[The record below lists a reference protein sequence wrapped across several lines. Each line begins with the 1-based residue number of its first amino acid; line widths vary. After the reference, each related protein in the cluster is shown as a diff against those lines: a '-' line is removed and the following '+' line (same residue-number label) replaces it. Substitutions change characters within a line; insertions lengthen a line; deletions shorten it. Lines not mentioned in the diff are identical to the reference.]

1 MNASVK
7 TRRGGLAALATIA
20 GLLSSACARSSN
32 GASTTRDPAAGGTS
46 PASTTPAAAN
56 PQAQAKPASAQAP
69 KSADAPPVVVFTGM
83 CDASG
88 AVPLSDSRFVVA
100 DDEDNVLRVYDV
112 EQGGAPLLR
121 ADVSAGLKLPLKR
134 KKKKPGSVPV
144 APEADI
150 EAATRIGDRAYFMT
164 SHGRNSS
171 GKLKPE
177 RLRFFAT
184 TAPDNGEIEVVG
196 EPYDKLLADLLADTR
211 LASFELS
218 KAAELAPKE
227 PGGLNLEGMTER
239 KEGGVWLGFRNPV
252 PEGRALLVPL
262 LNPEEL
268 VAGKRARFGEPVKL
282 DLGGLGVRS
291 LSSYRDRYLVVA
303 GPFDQGATSRLFIW
317 DGGTKAEP
325 LEGISLDGFNPEGFF
340 TPERR
345 ERIMLLSDDG
355 TVEVNG
361 TECKRLKDPAQ
372 KRFRGL
378 WVSLPFSKG

>member
-1 MNASVK
+1 
-7 TRRGGLAALATIA
+7 
-20 GLLSSACARSSN
+20 
-32 GASTTRDPAAGGTS
+32 
-46 PASTTPAAAN
+46 
-56 PQAQAKPASAQAP
+56 
-69 KSADAPPVVVFTGM
+69 M

-88 AVPLSDSRFVVA
+88 AVALSDRRFVVA

-112 EQGGAPLLR
+112 EQGGAPLGGT
-121 ADVSAGLKLPLKR
+121 DVSHGLKLPLK

-150 EAATRIGDRAYFMT
+150 EAATRLGDRAYFMT

-184 TAPDNGEIEVVG
+184 TAPEDGDIEVIG
-196 EPYDKLLADLLADTR
+196 EPYDGLLADLLAEPR
-211 LASFELS
+211 LGSFELA
-218 KAAELAPKE
+218 KAAELAPKA

-239 KEGGVWLGFRNPV
+239 KEGGVWLGFRNPI

-268 VAGKRARFGEPVKL
+268 ITGKKARFGDPVKL

-291 LSSYRDRYLVVA
+291 LSSHRDRYLIVA
-303 GPFDQGATSRLFIW
+303 GPFDQGATSRLFTW
-317 DGGTKAEP
+317 DGGAKVEP
-325 LEGISLDGFNPEGFF
+325 LDRVSLAGFNPEGFF
-340 TPERR
+340 TPEGRDH
-345 ERIMLLSDDG
+345 IMLLSDDG
-355 TVEVNG
+355 GVSIDG
-361 TECKRLKDPAQ
+361 TDCKRLKDPAA

-378 WVSLPFSKG
+378 WVR

>member
-1 MNASVK
+1 
-7 TRRGGLAALATIA
+7 
-20 GLLSSACARSSN
+20 
-32 GASTTRDPAAGGTS
+32 
-46 PASTTPAAAN
+46 
-56 PQAQAKPASAQAP
+56 
-69 KSADAPPVVVFTGM
+69 VVFTGM

-88 AVPLSDSRFVVA
+88 AVALSDRRFVVA

-112 EQGGAPLLR
+112 EQGGAPLGGT
-121 ADVSAGLKLPLKR
+121 DVSHGLKLPLK

-150 EAATRIGDRAYFMT
+150 EAATRLGDRAYFMT

-184 TAPDNGEIEVVG
+184 TAPEDGDIEVIG
-196 EPYDKLLADLLADTR
+196 EPYDGLLADLLAEPR
-211 LASFELS
+211 LGSFELA
-218 KAAELAPKE
+218 KAAELAPKA

-239 KEGGVWLGFRNPV
+239 KGGGVWLGFRNPI

-268 VAGKRARFGEPVKL
+268 ITGKKARFGDPVKL

-291 LSSYRDRYLVVA
+291 LSSHRDRYLIVA
-303 GPFDQGATSRLFIW
+303 GPFDQGATSRLFTW
-317 DGGTKAEP
+317 DGGAKVEP
-325 LEGISLDGFNPEGFF
+325 LDRVSLAGFNPEGFF
-340 TPERR
+340 TPEGRDH
-345 ERIMLLSDDG
+345 IMLLSDDG
-355 TVEVNG
+355 GVSIDG
-361 TECKRLKDPAQ
+361 TDCKRLKDPAA

-378 WVSLPFSKG
+378 WVR

>member
-1 MNASVK
+1 
-7 TRRGGLAALATIA
+7 
-20 GLLSSACARSSN
+20 
-32 GASTTRDPAAGGTS
+32 
-46 PASTTPAAAN
+46 
-56 PQAQAKPASAQAP
+56 
-69 KSADAPPVVVFTGM
+69 VVFTGM

-88 AVPLSDSRFVVA
+88 AVALSDRRFVVA

-112 EQGGAPLLR
+112 EQGGAPLGGT
-121 ADVSAGLKLPLKR
+121 DVSHGLKLPLKK

-150 EAATRIGDRAYFMT
+150 EAATRLGDRAYFMT

-184 TAPDNGEIEVVG
+184 TAPEDGDIEVIG
-196 EPYDKLLADLLADTR
+196 EPYDGLLADLLAEPR
-211 LASFELS
+211 LGSFELA
-218 KAAELAPKE
+218 KAAELAPKA

-239 KEGGVWLGFRNPV
+239 KEGGVWLGFRNPI

-268 VAGKRARFGEPVKL
+268 ITGKKARFGDPVKL

-291 LSSYRDRYLVVA
+291 LSSHRDRYLIVA
-303 GPFDQGATSRLFIW
+303 GPFDQGATSRLFTW
-317 DGGTKAEP
+317 DGGAKVEP
-325 LEGISLDGFNPEGFF
+325 LDRVSLAGFNPEGFF
-340 TPERR
+340 TPEGRDH
-345 ERIMLLSDDG
+345 IMLLSDDG
-355 TVEVNG
+355 GVSIDG
-361 TECKRLKDPAQ
+361 TDCKRLKDPAA

-378 WVSLPFSKG
+378 WVR

>member
-1 MNASVK
+1 
-7 TRRGGLAALATIA
+7 
-20 GLLSSACARSSN
+20 
-32 GASTTRDPAAGGTS
+32 
-46 PASTTPAAAN
+46 
-56 PQAQAKPASAQAP
+56 
-69 KSADAPPVVVFTGM
+69 VVFTGM

-88 AVPLSDSRFVVA
+88 AVALSDRRFVVA

-112 EQGGAPLLR
+112 EQGGAPLGGT
-121 ADVSAGLKLPLKR
+121 DVSHGLKLPLK

-150 EAATRIGDRAYFMT
+150 EAATRLGDRAYFMT

-184 TAPDNGEIEVVG
+184 TAPEDGDIEVIG
-196 EPYDKLLADLLADTR
+196 EPYDGLLADLLAEPR
-211 LASFELS
+211 LGSFELA
-218 KAAELAPKE
+218 KAAELAPKA

-239 KEGGVWLGFRNPV
+239 KEGGVWLGFRNPI

-268 VAGKRARFGEPVKL
+268 ITGKKARFGDPVKL

-291 LSSYRDRYLVVA
+291 LSSHRDRYLIVA
-303 GPFDQGATSRLFIW
+303 GPFDQGATSRLFTW
-317 DGGTKAEP
+317 DGGAKVEP
-325 LEGISLDGFNPEGFF
+325 LDRVSLAGFNPEGFF
-340 TPERR
+340 TPEGRDH
-345 ERIMLLSDDG
+345 IMLLSDDG
-355 TVEVNG
+355 GVSIDG
-361 TECKRLKDPAQ
+361 TDCKRLKDPAA

-378 WVSLPFSKG
+378 WVR